1 MSDITPES
9 KREALLVRL
18 DARERR
24 KLERIARAW
33 GVPLAV
39 AIRRLIL
46 EKRVREDSRGRGGVP
61 PE

>member
-1 MSDITPES
+1 MSDIKPES
-9 KREALLVRL
+9 KRESLLVRL
-18 DARERR
+18 DDRERR

-46 EKRVREDSRGRGGVP
+46 EKRVREER
-61 PE
+61 